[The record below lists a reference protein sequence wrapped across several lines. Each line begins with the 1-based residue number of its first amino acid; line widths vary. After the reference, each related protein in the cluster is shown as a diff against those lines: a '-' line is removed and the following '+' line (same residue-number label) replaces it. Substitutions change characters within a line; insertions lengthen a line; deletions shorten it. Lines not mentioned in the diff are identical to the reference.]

1 PILIGLGVRELSL
14 NAAGIPRVKAV
25 VRNLTTEQTKQ
36 AARQA
41 LACSNAQEVREMA
54 ANFLKT
60 LPEK

>member
-1 PILIGLGVRELSL
+1 MRELSL

-25 VRNLTTEQTKQ
+25 VRNLTTEQAKQ